1 MPLSFPLRRLEVSM
15 SFALR
20 PSWRSPCSR
29 FLICLVLF
37 SLHAYAASLDPS
49 KPNIILVIT
58 DDQDVRTG
66 TLDYMPKLHASIAE
80 QGVTFTHFYAP
91 VSLCCPSR
99 VSLLKG
105 QYAHNH
111 NVTYVSTPYG
121 GKCWVLLH

>member
-1 MPLSFPLRRLEVSM
+1 M
-15 SFALR
+15 SFVLR
-20 PSWRSPCSR
+20 PSWGSPWSF
-29 FLICLVLF
+29 FLICLILF
-37 SLHAYAASLDPS
+37 SLHTYAASLDPS
-49 KPNIILVIT
+49 KPNIILIIT

-121 GKCWVLLH
+121 GK

>member
-1 MPLSFPLRRLEVSM
+1 MTLLGLSWLSLWSDFFV
-15 SFALR
+15 
-20 PSWRSPCSR
+20 
-29 FLICLVLF
+29 CLLLF
-37 SLHAYAASLDPS
+37 VFHDIQAYAASLDPS
-49 KPNIILVIT
+49 KPNIIFIIT

-80 QGVTFTHFYAP
+80 QGVTSEHFYAP

-121 GKCWVLLH
+121 GMPICSLMKWRY